1 VEEEPAAGAPA
12 DVDAIVERRAATRR
26 SENRKLIELL
36 RKADASR
43 RAARD
48 AVAPGNVV
56 GLREWVAVDAH
67 GDGRVAP
74 RHCRA
79 LKTPQRGAR
88 QQQVQD
94 TCSGHGR
101 AAEHS
106 VWLSK
111 PQDEIPQR

>member
-1 VEEEPAAGAPA
+1 
-12 DVDAIVERRAATRR
+12 
-26 SENRKLIELL
+26 
-36 RKADASR
+36 
-43 RAARD
+43 
-48 AVAPGNVV
+48 
-56 GLREWVAVDAH
+56 
-67 GDGRVAP
+67 VAP

-106 VWLSK
+106 VLLRK
-111 PQDEIPQR
+111 PQDELPQR